1 MCNWVMVSAKKL
13 CCLFILAVKQLQT
26 IKKQNKNKKTCI
38 LWTDITFL
46 SLVLD
51 LLGENTLSMLIVFYS
66 IACITVNDS
75 NRASMTEVRT
85 H

>member
-1 MCNWVMVSAKKL
+1 M
-13 CCLFILAVKQLQT
+13 
-26 IKKQNKNKKTCI
+26 

-51 LLGENTLSMLIVFYS
+51 LLGENTFSMLILFYS

-75 NRASMTEVRT
+75 NRASVTEVKT